1 MIMTMVLV
9 DTSVWVAHFRKS
21 NASFESLLVN
31 DQILCHPLV
40 LIELACGSPPAPRY
54 KTLSYIQKLQQAT
67 VATTSETLEFIEKH
81 QLQESGCGAIDISLL
96 ASTLL
101 SENAQIWT
109 LDKSLDKL
117 AIQLGISYGNKL
129 H

>member
-40 LIELACGSPPAPRY
+40 LIELACGSPPAPRS
-54 KTLSYIQKLQQAT
+54 KTLSYIKKLQQAT

-81 QLQESGCGAIDISLL
+81 QLQESGCGAIDVSLL

-101 SENAQIWT
+101 SENAQLWT
-109 LDKSLDKL
+109 LDKSLEKL
-117 AIQLGISYGNKL
+117 AIRLGISYRNKL

>member
-1 MIMTMVLV
+1 MAMVLV

-21 NASFESLLVN
+21 NSAFETLLAN

-40 LIELACGSPPAPRY
+40 LLELACGSPPSPRT
-54 KTLSYIQKLQQAT
+54 KTLGYLRKLQRAT
-67 VATTSETLEFIEKH
+67 VATQDETLEFIEKH
-81 QLQESGCGAIDISLL
+81 RLYESGCGAIDVSLL

-101 SENAQIWT
+101 SENALLWT
-109 LDKSLDKL
+109 LDKALENL
-117 AIQLGISYGNKL
+117 ATQLGISYGNQF

>member
-40 LIELACGSPPAPRY
+40 LIELACGSPPAPRS
-54 KTLSYIQKLQQAT
+54 KTLSYIKKLQQAT

-101 SENAQIWT
+101 SENAQLWT

>member
-1 MIMTMVLV
+1 MTMVLV

-21 NASFESLLVN
+21 NVAFETLLVN

-40 LIELACGSPPAPRY
+40 LLELACGSPPSPRN
-54 KTLSYIQKLQQAT
+54 KTLGYLKKLQQAT
-67 VATTSETLEFIEKH
+67 VATPDETLEFIEKH
-81 QLQESGCGAIDISLL
+81 QLYESGCGAIDVSLL

-101 SENAQIWT
+101 SRNTLIWT
-109 LDKSLDKL
+109 LDKHLEDL
-117 AIQLGISYGNKL
+117 ATQLGISYSTQL

>member
-1 MIMTMVLV
+1 MTMVLA

-21 NASFESLLVN
+21 NTSFESLLIN

-40 LIELACGSPPAPRY
+40 LIELACGSPPAPRS
-54 KTLSYIQKLQQAT
+54 KTLSYIQKLQQAK
-67 VATTSETLEFIEKH
+67 VATPAETLDFIEKH
-81 QLQESGCGAIDISLL
+81 QLQESGCGAINVSLL

-101 SENAQIWT
+101 SENARLWT
-109 LDKSLDKL
+109 FDKSLEKL
-117 AIQLGISYGNKL
+117 AVRLGVSYGNKL

>member
-1 MIMTMVLV
+1 MTMVLV

-21 NASFESLLVN
+21 NVAFETLLAN

-40 LIELACGSPPAPRY
+40 LLELACGSPPSPRN
-54 KTLSYIQKLQQAT
+54 KTLGYLKKLQQAT
-67 VATTSETLEFIEKH
+67 VATPDETLEFIEKH
-81 QLQESGCGAIDISLL
+81 QLYESGCGAIDVSLL

-101 SENAQIWT
+101 SRNTLIWT
-109 LDKSLDKL
+109 LDKHLEDL
-117 AIQLGISYGNKL
+117 ATHLGISYSAQL